1 MSSESPGRT
10 AVPTQHRGPG
20 PAGSADP
27 AAVAAGL
34 HRFNAAPAGAAEAA
48 LLGCCASPRWARR
61 VAAHRPYPDL
71 DALLAA
77 ADEASYD
84 LSHDEIADAL
94 SGESSAGLG
103 AGAPAVAH
111 TALRAA
117 HAAYESGFGHAF
129 VICLDGFRPE
139 EHRDQVLAGIR
150 SRLGNE
156 PDEERAVAADE
167 LRGLARG
174 RLARLVSGPGKADA
188 CPTNTDIAGH
198 TGCGE
203 RPDSPSVPV

>member
-1 MSSESPGRT
+1 M
-10 AVPTQHRGPG
+10 
-20 PAGSADP
+20 
-27 AAVAAGL
+27 
-34 HRFNAAPAGAAEAA
+34 
-48 LLGCCASPRWARR
+48 
-61 VAAHRPYPDL
+61 
-71 DALLAA
+71 
-77 ADEASYD
+77 
-84 LSHDEIADAL
+84 
-94 SGESSAGLG
+94 
-103 AGAPAVAH
+103 
-111 TALRAA
+111 
-117 HAAYESGFGHAF
+117 
-129 VICLDGFRPE
+129 ICLDGFRPE